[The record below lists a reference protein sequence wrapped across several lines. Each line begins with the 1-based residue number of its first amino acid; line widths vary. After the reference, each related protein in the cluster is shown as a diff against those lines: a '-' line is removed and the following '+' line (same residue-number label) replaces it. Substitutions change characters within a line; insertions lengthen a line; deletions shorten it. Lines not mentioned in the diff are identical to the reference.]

1 MSTNEPHEA
10 TDSSERIPHLVAD
23 LAVIVR
29 HEFELAKQEL
39 GEKVKAA
46 GLGVGMLSGAAL
58 TGFMTLAC
66 LTALIAVLLSIVMPS
81 WTAVL
86 IVTVVW
92 GAATAAL
99 AAMGKKKVEA
109 ASPFIPERTIADL
122 KEDVEWARRRGK
134 RSST

>member
-1 MSTNEPHEA
+1 MNIDESPETA
-10 TDSSERIPHLVAD
+10 DSSHRIPQVVAD
-23 LAVIVR
+23 LALIVR

-46 GLGVGMLSGAAL
+46 GLGAGMLSGAAL

-66 LTALIAVLLSIVMPS
+66 LTVLIAVLLSIVVPS
-81 WTAVL
+81 WAAVL

-99 AAMGKKKVEA
+99 ATIGKKKVEA

-122 KEDVEWARRRGK
+122 KEDVAWARRRGK
-134 RSST
+134 RSRT

>member
-1 MSTNEPHEA
+1 MSTNEPET
-10 TDSSERIPHLVAD
+10 TDSSQPLPQLVAD
-23 LAVIVR
+23 LAVLVR

-46 GLGVGMLSGAAL
+46 GLGAGMLSGAAL

-66 LTALIAVLLSIVMPS
+66 LTALLAILLSIVMPS
-81 WTAVL
+81 WAAVL

-99 AAMGKKKVEA
+99 AVMGKKNVEA

-122 KEDVEWARRRGK
+122 KEDVAWARRRSK
-134 RSST
+134 RSRT